1 MAQIELRLSAKTD
14 KITGLNEVLV
24 RFYEGS
30 KFNLRSKTGIF
41 VSRKHFEFYINREAT
56 EKKGIKIKTKDI
68 TATRSEAEKKGYVLL
83 DRGIIVS
90 NGIVENEDKKI
101 HDLAIKKA
109 KELCEHIINSF
120 NESDRNS
127 ISSDWLKITIDRYQ
141 NPSKYQ
147 EKEIEKPSFF
157 QIFETFLNE
166 KASSD
171 SWIKNYR
178 VLFRTLARWEAY
190 TIFKKDK
197 NFKLDVDTIRREHI
211 VDFKEYLRTEKTL
224 SESYPK
230 FFEKILK
237 DYPVEIG
244 TKRQS
249 PKLVNR
255 GHNTLVSTLK
265 N

>member
-14 KITGLNEVLV
+14 KITGLNEVLI

-41 VSRKHFEFYINREAT
+41 VSKKHFEFYINREAT

-90 NGIVENEDKKI
+90 NGIVENEDKRI

-120 NESDRNS
+120 NESDKSS
-127 ISSDWLKITIDRYQ
+127 ISNDWLKITIEKYL

-147 EKEIEKPSFF
+147 EKEIERPSFF

-171 SWIKNYR
+171 S
-178 VLFRTLARWEAY
+178 VFS
-190 TIFKKDK
+190 
-197 NFKLDVDTIRREHI
+197 VRR
-211 VDFKEYLRTEKTL
+211 Y
-224 SESYPK
+224 S
-230 FFEKILK
+230 LK
-237 DYPVEIG
+237 STMCSRLI
-244 TKRQS
+244 
-249 PKLVNR
+249 
-255 GHNTLVSTLK
+255 VSTSSLK
-265 N
+265 FLSFLNIVYASHLANVLNKTR